1 MEDQFNHA
9 DDQDTD
15 LNQIRK
21 CDHRLAP
28 FLLRSRGLKKLPPL
42 YKTKGGT
49 HRVLLADST
58 LTDSIPQSAKKDKP
72 YSEPCQKLQFL
83 QKVTPPPGRKGC
95 ISLEFSAFSEGL
107 EFSEVL
113 AAAGDVDNPAQPEYN
128 RHRRRVPPTTT
139 SVVPP

>member
-15 LNQIRK
+15 LDQIRK

-72 YSEPCQKLQFL
+72 YTETCQKLQFL

-95 ISLEFSAFSEGL
+95 ISLEFLEFLERL
-107 EFSEVL
+107 EFSAFL
-113 AAAGDVDNPAQPEYN
+113 AAAADVDNPAQPEYN
-128 RHRRRVPPTTT
+128 RHRERVLPDKR
-139 SVVPP
+139 

>member
-15 LNQIRK
+15 LDQIRK

-28 FLLRSRGLKKLPPL
+28 FLLRIRGLKKRPPL

-58 LTDSIPQSAKKDKP
+58 LTDSIPQSAKKDKS
-72 YSEPCQKLQFL
+72 YSKTSKISKPSKNSNFSKKLHPL
-83 QKVTPPPGRKGC
+83 RAGRG
-95 ISLEFSAFSEGL
+95 
-107 EFSEVL
+107 V
-113 AAAGDVDNPAQPEYN
+113 
-128 RHRRRVPPTTT
+128 
-139 SVVPP
+139 